1 MSTTPQEELSAARA
15 EAAELQDHIDRL
27 EAQVRDGDER
37 EAAEE
42 LGKAFGLRR
51 LVQLRQEAAERK
63 VARAEA
69 EERARRRLAA
79 IAGAEADLTQLGID
93 RLAAA
98 FTQAVEALERLAR
111 LGDTRQDAIE
121 RHGRAFVDLGL
132 PVRHQ
137 DGGWIVFEVSGTVY
151 DSHQD
156 HCDGARLL
164 RLVQE
169 ELERRKGMSR
179 RLDLGFAPP
188 EPLLHP
194 VTQYLAATV
203 ESPKAA

>member
-1 MSTTPQEELSAARA
+1 MTTTAQEELSAARA

-27 EAQVRDGDER
+27 EAQVREGDER

-42 LGKAFGLRR
+42 LGRAFGLRR

-69 EERARRRLAA
+69 EELERRRLAA

-93 RLAAA
+93 RLAVA
-98 FTQAVEALERLAR
+98 FTEAVEALERLAR

-132 PVRHQ
+132 PIRHH
-137 DGGWIVFEVSGTVY
+137 DGGWIVFEVNGTVY
-151 DSHQD
+151 DTHQD
-156 HCDGARLL
+156 HCYGARLL
-164 RLVQE
+164 HLVQE
-169 ELERRKGMSR
+169 ELERRKGMTR

-188 EPLLHP
+188 EPLPHP
-194 VTQYLAATV
+194 VAQYIGVTAEGPRAA
-203 ESPKAA
+203 

>member
-1 MSTTPQEELSAARA
+1 MTTTAQEELSAARA
-15 EAAELQDHIDRL
+15 EAQELQDHIDRL
-27 EAQVRDGDER
+27 EAQVREGDER

-42 LGKAFGLRR
+42 LGRAFGLRR

-63 VARAEA
+63 VARAQA
-69 EERARRRLAA
+69 EEAGRRRLAA
-79 IAGAEADLTQLGID
+79 VAGAEADLTQLGID
-93 RLAAA
+93 RLAVA
-98 FTQAVEALERLAR
+98 FTQAVEALEQLAR

-132 PVRHQ
+132 PIRHH
-137 DGGWIVFEVSGTVY
+137 DGGWIVFEVNGTVY
-151 DSHQD
+151 DTHQD

-169 ELERRKGMSR
+169 ELERRKAMSR

-188 EPLLHP
+188 EPLPHP
-194 VTQYLAATV
+194 VTQYIDGTT
-203 ESPKAA
+203 ESPTAA

>member
-1 MSTTPQEELSAARA
+1 MSTTPQEELSTARA
-15 EAAELQDHIDRL
+15 EAAELQGHIDRL
-27 EAQVRDGDER
+27 EEQVREGDER

-69 EERARRRLAA
+69 GERARRRLAA

-93 RLAAA
+93 RLAGA
-98 FTQAVEALERLAR
+98 FTEAVEALERLAR

-132 PVRHQ
+132 PLRHL
-137 DGGWIVFEVSGTVY
+137 DGKWVVFEVNGTVY
-151 DSHQD
+151 DTHQD

-169 ELERRKGMSR
+169 ELERRKAVTR

-188 EPLLHP
+188 EPLAHP
-194 VTQYLAATV
+194 VTQYIAATT
-203 ESPKAA
+203 ESPEAA